1 VINHRRSSLFENLF
15 MGTIHISFLSSN
27 ILLIIINDVVSKID
41 VLFRT
46 VF

>member
-1 VINHRRSSLFENLF
+1 
-15 MGTIHISFLSSN
+15 MGAIHISFLSSN
-27 ILLIIINDVVSKID
+27 ILLVIINDVVSKKY